1 MTTTTLI
8 LVRHGQTDYNLQS
21 RYQGQEDVPMN
32 DTGRAQVEAAARHL
46 AGVRAEAIYSSD
58 LVRCRDT
65 ARIIG
70 GVLGLEPVPA
80 PAPELR
86 ERDFGRLEGL
96 TREEAASRFPD
107 SWEQWQHH
115 RATWVPPGGES
126 LGVMWGRVLAF
137 TESLWR
143 RHQRETFVIAAHGG
157 PAKAII
163 CDALGAPAETRR
175 AFAVSNGSI
184 SVIGRD
190 ARGPVVLL
198 LDETC
203 HLGRLP
209 DDVEAD

>member
-1 MTTTTLI
+1 LTTTTLI
-8 LVRHGQTDYNLQS
+8 LVRHGQTDYNAQS
-21 RYQGQEDVPMN
+21 RYQGQLDVPMN
-32 DTGRAQVEAAARHL
+32 DTGRAEVEAAARHL
-46 AGVRAEAIYSSD
+46 AGVRAAAIYSSD
-58 LVRCRDT
+58 LARCRET

-70 GVLGLEPVPA
+70 GVLGREPV

-86 ERDFGRLEGL
+86 ERDFGHLEGL

-115 RATWVPPGGES
+115 RPTWVPPGGES
-126 LGVMWGRVLAF
+126 LGEMWGRVLAF
-137 TESLWR
+137 TASLWR

-157 PAKAII
+157 PMKAII
-163 CDALGAPAETRR
+163 CDALGAPMDTRL
-175 AFAVSNGSI
+175 AFPVSNGCI
-184 SVIGRD
+184 NVITRD
-190 ARGPVVLL
+190 AAGPAVLL